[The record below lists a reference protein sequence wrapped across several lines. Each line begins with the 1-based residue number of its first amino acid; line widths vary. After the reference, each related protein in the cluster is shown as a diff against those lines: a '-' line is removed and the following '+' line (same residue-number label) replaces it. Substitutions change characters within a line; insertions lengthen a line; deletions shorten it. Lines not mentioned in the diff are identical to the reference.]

1 MSVENKIQELLK
13 QSKVL
18 SEGVKEEEV
27 IEEASVAGDQTDNK
41 KAVDGAGAVN
51 GSQTATHKSSLK
63 TASPSAKGDAAA
75 GEGSHIA
82 KIKSD
87 GVTKVSE
94 EKDSEDDEE
103 EDKDED
109 EDEDEVVKMKMKM
122 KESKHKMKKEQ
133 REINVDVSEDV
144 AALTSDE
151 SLSEE
156 FKTKA
161 ATIFEAA
168 VVTRVRE
175 ELSKIEEEFDTQ
187 LQEEVEKIAEG
198 MIEKVD
204 GYLDYVVEQWMKEN
218 EIALE
223 SGIKSEITEGFIGG
237 LKTLFEEHYID
248 IPEEKYD
255 VIGQLEQNASETE
268 DRLNEAMSYAIEL
281 KKQLE
286 EAKKAEVVRELRAG
300 LTETEV
306 EKFNS
311 LAAEIAF
318 ESVESYQEKLTTIRE
333 SYFKSE
339 KSEMKGGIEDEGSNV
354 EQTVMTESIARYAEV
369 IGKSIKK

>member
-1 MSVENKIQELLK
+1 MSVESKIQELLQ

-18 SEGVKEEEV
+18 SEEVKKADEV
-27 IEEASVAGDQTDNK
+27 IEEAADQPDNK

-51 GSQTATHKSSLK
+51 GKQTATAKSGAK
-63 TASPSAKGDAAA
+63 AADPSAKGGAAA
-75 GEGSHIA
+75 PEASHIA
-82 KIKSD
+82 GIK
-87 GVTKVSE
+87 E
-94 EKDSEDDEE
+94 EKCED
-103 EDKDED
+103 DED
-109 EDEDEVVKMKMKM
+109 EDEDDDKEVVKMKEGKY
-122 KESKHKMKKEQ
+122 KMKKEQ
-133 REINVDVSEDV
+133 REITVDVSEDV

-151 SLSEE
+151 TLSEE

-168 VVTRVRE
+168 VVARVKQ
-175 ELSKIEEEFDTQ
+175 ELARIEEDFDAQFETQ

-223 SGIKSEITEGFIGG
+223 SGIKSEITENFIGG
-237 LKTLFEEHYID
+237 LKTLFEEHYIE

-255 VIGQLEQNASETE
+255 VIGELEQKAATAEE
-268 DRLNEAMSYAIEL
+268 KLNEALANAIEL
-281 KKQLE
+281 KKQLD
-286 EAKKAEVVRELRAG
+286 EAKKTEVVRDLQAG

-311 LAAEIAF
+311 LASEIVF
-318 ESVESYQEKLTTIRE
+318 ESVESYKEKLTTIRE
-333 SYFKSE
+333 SYFKSGKAE
-339 KSEMKGGIEDEGSNV
+339 VKGGIETEATPV
-354 EQTVMTESIARYAEV
+354 EQKVMTESIARYAEV
-369 IGKSIKK
+369 LGKSIKK

>member
-13 QSKVL
+13 QSKLL
-18 SEGVKEEEV
+18 SEGVQEEV
-27 IEEASVAGDQTDNK
+27 NAEE
-41 KAVDGAGAVN
+41 
-51 GSQTATHKSSLK
+51 L
-63 TASPSAKGDAAA
+63 
-75 GEGSHIA
+75 
-82 KIKSD
+82 
-87 GVTKVSE
+87 
-94 EKDSEDDEE
+94 SEDQLSDEQVE
-103 EDKDED
+103 EGYTNPGLEALAKKKKSLSKVKEDKDED
-109 EDEDEVVKMKMKM
+109 DDDEDDDDEDEDDKVLKVKEGKMKM
-122 KESKHKMKKEQ
+122 KEGNHKMKKEQ
-133 REINVDVSEDV
+133 RELTVDVSEDI

-151 SLSEE
+151 TLSEE

-161 ATIFEAA
+161 AVIFEAA

-175 ELSKIEEEFDTQ
+175 ELSKIEEEFDMQ

-223 SGIKSEITEGFIGG
+223 SGIKSEITEGFISG

-248 IPEEKYD
+248 IPEEKFD
-255 VIGQLEQNASETE
+255 VIGNLEQQATDAE

-281 KKQLE
+281 KRQLE
-286 EAKKAEVVRELRAG
+286 EAKKTEVIRELRAG

-311 LAAEIAF
+311 LAAEISF
-318 ESVESYQEKLTTIRE
+318 DSVESYQEKLTTIRE

-339 KSEMKGGIEDEGSNV
+339 KSEVKGGIEDEGSNV

-369 IGKSIKK
+369 LGKSIKK

>member
-51 GSQTATHKSSLK
+51 GKQTATYKSSLS
-63 TASPSAKGDAAA
+63 TAAPSAKGGAAA
-75 GEGSHIA
+75 PEASNLS
-82 KIKSD
+82 K
-87 GVTKVSE
+87 VTE

-103 EDKDED
+103 EDK
-109 EDEDEVVKMKMKM
+109 DEDEVVKMKMKM